1 MKKKGTDENPRAQ
14 GAASKVLDG
23 APGELVYPK
32 VDAIITAPD
41 FSALGAVYL
50 SMDAFGAE
58 KEDEEFSDDGTVHVQ
73 VRVETSKAAALGE
86 ALRDAT
92 QGKAEYRVLDD

>member
-1 MKKKGTDENPRAQ
+1 MNLLHERRVHSTKKGVNENPRAQ

-23 APGELVYPK
+23 APAELVYPK

-58 KEDEEFSDDGTVHVQ
+58 KEDEEFCDDGSVHVQ
-73 VRVETSKAAALGE
+73 VREGVVHSHSSTCHS
-86 ALRDAT
+86 
-92 QGKAEYRVLDD
+92 